1 MNMDDLHS
9 ASTTQCSVMR
19 MQGSSVLHVQLLPIA
34 RFGIIDV
41 YEYLTRRSAPRFLDT
56 SFQTLIC
63 VDHQP

>member
-41 YEYLTRRSAPRFLDT
+41 YEYLPVPVATRSWSPGCD
-56 SFQTLIC
+56 
-63 VDHQP
+63 